1 MGEQII
7 DRISLFTIGK
17 VTGIHGLNGN
27 LKVWSFANSIDTF
40 RPGRLVFLQTEKELN
55 QPFNILT
62 VLPHKKGVLLSLEG
76 IDNRTLAENFV
87 GCEILINRDQL
98 PEPEEGTWYWQDLLE
113 LNVFDT
119 KKGFIGKVKEIFPT
133 GAHDIL
139 VVMDNKNETL
149 VPMHRHFIKSIDAQ
163 QKVIKVNLPENL
175 MDY

>member
-1 MGEQII
+1 M
-7 DRISLFTIGK
+7 DRTSLFTIGK
-17 VTGIHGLNGN
+17 VAGVHGLNGN
-27 LKVWSFANSIDTF
+27 LKVWSFADSIDTF
-40 RPGRLVFLQTEKELN
+40 SPGRRVFLQSKKELG
-55 QPFNILT
+55 QPFNILK

-87 GCEILINRDQL
+87 GSEILIDRGQL
-98 PEPEEGTWYWQDLLE
+98 PEPEEGTWYWQDLLG
-113 LNVFDT
+113 LDVFDT

-149 VPMHRHFIKSIDAQ
+149 VPMHKHFINSIDAQ
-163 QKVIKVNLPENL
+163 QKAIKVNLPEDL